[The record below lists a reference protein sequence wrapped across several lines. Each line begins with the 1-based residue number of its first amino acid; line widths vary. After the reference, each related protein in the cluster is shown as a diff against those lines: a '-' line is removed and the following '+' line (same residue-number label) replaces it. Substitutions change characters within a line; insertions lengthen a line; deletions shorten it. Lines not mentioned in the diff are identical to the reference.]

1 MREFSMQ
8 VSVESTGGLKR
19 RMKVQVP
26 AERIDQE
33 VDSRLRSLGRKAKL
47 PGFRP
52 GKVPTKVLRKQYGDQ
67 VRAEVIEEVV
77 RSTYGEALNQESLR
91 PAGGPEISDLKDEA
105 GKELEYEAIFEVYP
119 EIELKGID
127 GEKIEKPEVEIT
139 EDDLDA
145 MIENLRKQ
153 HGEWKAVERAAA
165 EGDQV
170 NIDFTGKVDGEAFEG
185 GSAEGVD
192 VELGGG
198 RLLADFEKGLKGVKA
213 GDELEIKLKFPKDY
227 GNDQIAGKKGV
238 FEVKVHEVRAM
249 ELPEVDDSFCERFG
263 ITEGGVDK
271 LRTEVRANMESEL
284 EQTLETKLRE
294 QALEKLLEKNA
305 IEVPVAMVD
314 QEIEQLK
321 QDAMQRMG
329 ITDPKQAPEL
339 PRDMF
344 EEQAS
349 RRVKLGLLMGEV
361 IRKHELKPG
370 DEEVD
375 AVIARVT
382 AGQDNGEELAK
393 QYRANP
399 QAMQQ
404 IQSMALERM
413 AVDTLLEQAQIKPV
427 KKGFQDVMN
436 FGQ

>member
-1 MREFSMQ
+1 MQ

-105 GKELEYEAIFEVYP
+105 GKELEYAATFEVYP

-249 ELPEVDDSFCERFG
+249 ELPEVDDNFCERFG

-427 KKGFQDVMN
+427 KKGFQEVMN

>member
-1 MREFSMQ
+1 MQ

-105 GKELEYEAIFEVYP
+105 GKELEYAATFEVYP

-213 GDELEIKLKFPKDY
+213 GDELDIKLKFPKDY

-249 ELPEVDDSFCERFG
+249 ELPEVDDNFCERFG

-284 EQTLETKLRE
+284 EQTLENKLRE
-294 QALEKLLEKNA
+294 QALDKLLDKNE
-305 IEVPVAMVD
+305 IDVPVAMVD

-321 QDAMQRMG
+321 HDAMQRMG
-329 ITDPKQAPEL
+329 ITDPKHAPEL

-427 KKGFQDVMN
+427 KKGFQEVMN